1 MRCLTLYFSS
11 SGFTFLI
18 MWLVMFFWTF
28 ADSIISPAIPYLMRD
43 FLGEEA
49 LVVMALGSLN
59 SSFYFAR
66 TLANIPGGLIA
77 DKFGRKRL
85 LIISL
90 IPLPLSYLFLLI
102 ADNVFWIFA
111 SFLVRG
117 ISLGIMVPSINAI
130 ISDITR
136 KDLRATA
143 YGTFN
148 LSWIISQI
156 PAPII
161 GGFLAEL
168 NLRLPFSLALASSV
182 AILFLV
188 FGATKS
194 VKETNVYEKEKL
206 INCEDSNDETKI
218 GYKRIM
224 FLFGV
229 DNLLLGL
236 ANGILITSFT
246 AYLMYR
252 LGVSISEMG
261 ISYSVGWGIATA
273 MAQIPGGWLADKT
286 SRKTTVLVSGIISAL
301 LIPLIPLT
309 TSLLQFIYTLGVI
322 TFLGNLSNP
331 AYSAWLMEHMPAKR
345 RAGSF
350 GLTEAAYGLG
360 SILGPMFGGIL
371 WVSFAP
377 SASIL
382 FIIVTLIFIGR
393 IPVLL
398 AIKT

>member
-1 MRCLTLYFSS
+1 M
-11 SGFTFLI
+11 FL
-18 MWLVMFFWTF
+18 WTF
-28 ADSIISPAIPYLMRD
+28 ADSITSPATPYLIRD
-43 FLGEEA
+43 FLVEEA
-49 LVVMALGSLN
+49 LVVITLGSL
-59 SSFYFAR
+59 SSFFYFTR

-85 LIISL
+85 LIISIL
-90 IPLPLSYLFLLI
+90 PLPLSYLFLLI
-102 ADNVFWIFA
+102 SDNIFWVFA
-111 SFLVRG
+111 SYLVRG
-117 ISLGIMVPSINAI
+117 ISLGIMVPSINAM

-143 YGTFN
+143 YGIFN

-156 PAPII
+156 PAPVI

-168 NLRLPFSLALASSV
+168 SLRLPFLLALLISV
-182 AILFLV
+182 AILFLI
-188 FGATKS
+188 FEAAKS
-194 VKETNVYEKEKL
+194 LKETNETEKL
-206 INCEDSNDETKI
+206 IDYKNSNDETKI
-218 GYKRIM
+218 GYKRVM

-229 DNLLLGL
+229 DNVLLGL

-261 ISYSVGWGIATA
+261 ISYSAGWGITTA

-286 SRKTTVLVSGIISAL
+286 GRKTIVLISGIASTL
-301 LIPLIPLT
+301 LIPLIPLA
-309 TSLLQFIYTLGVI
+309 TSLIQFIYTLGIV

-331 AYSAWLMEHMPAKR
+331 AYSAWLMEHMPSKR

-360 SILGPMFGGIL
+360 SILGPILGGIL
-371 WVSFAP
+371 WAYFAP
-377 SASIL
+377 NTSIIFL
-382 FIIVTLIFIGR
+382 IVTLVFISR
-393 IPVLL
+393 IPVIL